1 MHMKQMSPER
11 FRQVRQMLGL
21 SQDKMAKL
29 IGYENRA
36 SVSLFESGHRPI
48 TPRISLL
55 VELLADKHER
65 TIP

>member
-36 SVSLFESGHRPI
+36 SVSLFESGQRPI